1 MNSNQIGQFAY
12 ARPFEPFVMWL
23 VDGRE
28 FKVLQPNFIAVGD
41 HALGVWFLH
50 PSGELEL
57 IDVELVVSMKTINSV
72 DSEEYIR

>member
-1 MNSNQIGQFAY
+1 
-12 ARPFEPFVMWL
+12 MWL

-28 FKVLQPNFIAVGD
+28 FKVMQPDFLAVAE
-41 HALGVWFLH
+41 HALGVWYLH

-57 IDVELVVSMKTINSV
+57 IDVELIVSMKTLNSV